1 MKKTVGNV
9 TNCRTPY
16 PLYNPRMASIQLLP
30 DLLINQIAAGEVI
43 ERPASALKELLENS
57 LDAGADE
64 ISVQLE
70 GGGVKLLRVRDNGS
84 GILHDQLSLALMRHA
99 TSKIASLEDLQRVAS
114 MGFRGEALA
123 SMAAVAQVTLTS
135 RTVEAPHAWKVDAAD
150 GKQGEVVP
158 ASHTHGT
165 SIEMR
170 ELYFNTPA
178 RRKFLKSEN
187 TEYAWCEETFKRIAL
202 SRPDVAFSLQNN
214 GRMVWQL
221 AASSSV
227 AAKSVPPP
235 QPSPGGRGSDF
246 ADTQKVAPAPH
257 KEKQMNPLPLGEGRV
272 GEHSLKEHSLQ
283 QRITALLGAEFGQHA
298 VVVERQIGALHLYGI
313 AALPAYSRSTRD
325 EQYFFINGRF
335 VRDKVLMH
343 AVRQAYQDI
352 LHHQRHPAFVLFLD
366 MPPEQVDVNV
376 HPAKSEVR
384 FRESQG
390 IHQFVFHAL
399 QDALSVTMKAATP
412 DPSDSSFPRRRES
425 IESSNELDSRLRG
438 NDGTFSFEQQR
449 IRFGAAEQ
457 QATYRAWESQTG
469 KGEELREKGNS
480 SPAFDSPLPS
490 SPFPLPNVE
499 HPLGFAL
506 GQLSGIYILAQNQ
519 QGLIVVDM
527 HAAHERIVYERLKTA
542 FDAQQMPTQPLLI
555 PVSFAADTL
564 DVATVEDEQDALL
577 RLGFDIAPLSPT
589 TLAVRSMPAMLKQSK
604 AEAAAKEVLHELRD
618 FGASRALTE
627 RRNELLATLA
637 CHSAVRAN
645 QQLSLPEMN
654 AILREMEQTE
664 RADQCNHGRPTWFQV
679 TIDEL
684 DAMFMRGK

>member
-1 MKKTVGNV
+1 MS
-9 TNCRTPY
+9 
-16 PLYNPRMASIQLLP
+16 SIHLLP

-57 LDAGADE
+57 LDAGATE
-64 ISVQLE
+64 IAVQLE
-70 GGGVKLLRVRDNGS
+70 GGGIKLLRVRDNGG
-84 GILHDQLSLALMRHA
+84 GIAPEQLPLALMRHA
-99 TSKIASLEDLQRVAS
+99 TSKIASLDDLQRVAS

-135 RTVEAPHAWKVDAAD
+135 RNADATHAWKIEAAD
-150 GKQGEVVP
+150 GTQSTAAP
-158 ASHTHGT
+158 AAHAHGT
-165 SIEMR
+165 SVEMR

-178 RRKFLKSEN
+178 RRKFLKSES
-187 TEYAWCEETFKRIAL
+187 TEFAWCEETFKRIAL
-202 SRPDVAFSLQNN
+202 SRPDVAFSLQHN
-214 GRMVWQL
+214 GRTVWQL
-221 AASSSV
+221 PASPRPQAGEGLGERV
-227 AAKSVPPP
+227 AA
-235 QPSPGGRGSDF
+235 
-246 ADTQKVAPAPH
+246 
-257 KEKQMNPLPLGEGRV
+257 
-272 GEHSLKEHSLQ
+272 
-283 QRITALLGAEFGQHA
+283 ILGAEFGQHA
-298 VVVERQIGALHLYGI
+298 VNVERQIGPLHLYGI

-325 EQYFFINGRF
+325 EQYFFVNGRF

-399 QDALSVTMKAATP
+399 QNALSAPMKETAPSATKITPSPATGEGWGEGSKKTFAPTQQQTM
-412 DPSDSSFPRRRES
+412 
-425 IESSNELDSRLRG
+425 
-438 NDGTFSFEQQR
+438 TFSTAQPQAAYKLWEEAAAVRDDVGRVSTRQQQDEV
-449 IRFGAAEQ
+449 GLKPDLQEA
-457 QATYRAWESQTG
+457 
-469 KGEELREKGNS
+469 
-480 SPAFDSPLPS
+480 
-490 SPFPLPNVE
+490 

-555 PVSFAADTL
+555 PVTFAAEAL
-564 DVATVEDEQDALL
+564 DIATVEEEQEALQK
-577 RLGFDIAPLSPT
+577 LGFDLAPIST
-589 TLAVRSMPAMLKQSK
+589 NTLAVRAMPAMLKQSH
-604 AEAAAKEVLHELRD
+604 AETAAREVLHELRD

-679 TIDEL
+679 TLAEL